1 MAAVRY
7 PSDFTADSPGT
18 DYLELKFI
26 RRDYESDEVKFEMAK
41 GLDTNTIILN
51 IPQKVTESHSQNF
64 AMARKGELGNPDIF
78 GRAGGVGATL
88 RAAQRLGEGYGL
100 NLATEVMTKLG
111 ASQLTDNGILSA
123 TGGVVYNPHL
133 EVLYDGP
140 DFRRFNFQ
148 FALFTKSKNDAKNIK
163 KIVDTLRKA
172 SLPRAGGEPDASTG
186 QLAGVF
192 TDVVQAE
199 GVALAASTLGNFIA
213 NKLSLT
219 PSTGGISNLISVA
232 GGTAVTVGTNS
243 GTLFSGDSRFIT
255 QPPFVLITYKRG
267 ADNHPFIQPL
277 LPASIDQISFDF
289 TPTGNYTTL
298 ANFDATDEA
307 TTIGVTITMQ
317 VTEVTNLFSDVL
329 FTKRAPGVPGA

>member
-1 MAAVRY
+1 MAVRY

-18 DYLELKFI
+18 DYLEFKFI
-26 RRDYESDEVKFEMAK
+26 RRDYKSSEVKYVAE
-41 GLDTNTIILN
+41 GETIILN

-64 AMARKGELGNPDIF
+64 AMAAKGELGNPDIF
-78 GRAGGVGATL
+78 GKAGVGNAAL
-88 RAAQRLGEGYGL
+88 RAAQRMGESFGL
-100 NLATEVMTKLG
+100 NLSTEVMTKLG

-123 TGGVVYNPHL
+123 TGGVVYNPNL

-148 FALFTKSKNDAKNIK
+148 FALFTKSKDDAKNIK

-172 SLPRAGGEPDASTG
+172 SLPSAGGQPDASTG
-186 QLAGVF
+186 QLSGVF

-199 GVALAASTLGNFIA
+199 GVAAAAGTLGNFIA
-213 NKLSLT
+213 NKLNLT
-219 PSTGGISNLISVA
+219 AGSGGISNLISAA
-232 GGTAVTVGTNS
+232 GGLGVAVGTNS
-243 GTLFSGDSRFIT
+243 GALFSGDSRFIT
-255 QPPFVLITYKRG
+255 QPPFILISYKRG
-267 ADNHPFIQPL
+267 TGNHPFIQPL
-277 LPASIDQISFDF
+277 LPASIDQISFDY

-329 FTKRAPGVPGA
+329 FTKRAPGIDGA

>member
-1 MAAVRY
+1 MAVRY

-26 RRDYESDEVKFEMAK
+26 RRDYKSNEVKFEMAK

-51 IPQKVTESHSQNF
+51 IPQKVVESHSQNF
-64 AMARKGELGNPDIF
+64 AMAQKGELGNPNIF
-78 GRAGGVGATL
+78 AGAGGVDAAL
-88 RAAQRLGEGYGL
+88 RAAQRMAENYGL

-111 ASQLTDNGILSA
+111 GSQLTDNGILSA

-163 KIVDTLRKA
+163 TIVDTLRKA
-172 SLPRAGGEPDASTG
+172 SLPT
-186 QLAGVF
+186 
-192 TDVVQAE
+192 AE
-199 GVALAASTLGNFIA
+199 GKPNTSQIASVFQDVAQANTVAGIAGTLSNVIGTKLGLPQGASGLND
-213 NKLSLT
+213 
-219 PSTGGISNLISVA
+219 LIKVA
-232 GGTAVTVGTNS
+232 GGVATTVGTGS
-243 GTLFSGDSRFIT
+243 GAIFSGDSRFIT

-298 ANFDATDEA
+298 ANFDSTDEA
-307 TTIGVTITMQ
+307 TTVGVTITMQ

>member
-1 MAAVRY
+1 MAVRY

-26 RRDYESDEVKFEMAK
+26 RRDYTSDKVKYVVE
-41 GLDTNTIILN
+41 GDTIILN

-64 AMARKGELGNPDIF
+64 AMAAKGELGNADIF
-78 GRAGGVGATL
+78 GRAGGPKGPNVFIRAT
-88 RAAQRLGEGYGL
+88 QRLIENYGL

-123 TGGVVYNPHL
+123 TGGVVYNPNL

-140 DFRRFNFQ
+140 DFRKFNFQ

-163 KIVDTLRKA
+163 KIVDSLRKA
-172 SLPRAGGEPDASTG
+172 SLPSSTG
-186 QLAGVF
+186 TPNNQQIGAVF
-192 TDVVQAE
+192 TDV
-199 GVALAASTLGNFIA
+199 AATETVGA
-213 NKLSLT
+213 
-219 PSTGGISNLISVA
+219 A
-232 GGTAVTVGTNS
+232 GGTAVAVLAKKLNISTGANGLSSLVNTAGAFVSGLAS
-243 GTLFSGDSRFIT
+243 GTGAIFSGDSRFIT
-255 QPPFVLITYKRG
+255 QPPFILITYKRG
-267 ADNHPFIQPL
+267 AGNHPFIQPL
-277 LPASIDQISFDF
+277 LPASINQISFDF

-329 FTKRAPGVPGA
+329 FTKRAPGIDGA

>member
-1 MAAVRY
+1 MAVRY
-7 PSDFTADSPGT
+7 PSDFTVDTPAT

-26 RRDYESDEVKFEMAK
+26 RRDYASDEVKYKTE
-41 GLDTNTIILN
+41 GETIILN

-64 AMARKGELGNPDIF
+64 AMASKGELGAPDIF
-78 GRAGGVGATL
+78 GKAGGPNVFI
-88 RAAQRLGEGYGL
+88 RAAQRLVENYGL

-123 TGGVVYNPHL
+123 TGGVVYNPNL
-133 EVLYDGP
+133 EVLYEGP

-163 KIVDTLRKA
+163 TIVDALRKA
-172 SLPRAGGEPDASTG
+172 SLPSAGGTPNGD
-186 QLAGVF
+186 QLQGVF
-192 TDVVQAE
+192 TDV
-199 GVALAASTLGNFIA
+199 AAVGGIQGAAGTIA
-213 NKLSLT
+213 NIIGQKLGVNANNGLDSLIN
-219 PSTGGISNLISVA
+219 SAGAYLTGLGTGA
-232 GGTAVTVGTNS
+232 GA
-243 GTLFSGDSRFIT
+243 LFSGDSRFIT
-255 QPPFVLITYKRG
+255 QPPFILITYKRG
-267 ADNHPFIQPL
+267 NKNHPFIQPL

-317 VTEVTNLFSDVL
+317 VTEVTNLFSDIL